1 MRSDPNVY
9 PSGKVCLSILNDEK
23 GWRPGITIKQSAC
36 VAGMR
41 WGAHLYMSGLTLKHG
56 ACSALPACSPVLVG
70 IQDLL
75 DTPNA
80 NDAAQ
85 EPAYKLFHKSKA
97 EYDKRIKE
105 EVRKYIPRE
114 DGSVVVV

>member
-1 MRSDPNVY
+1 
-9 PSGKVCLSILNDEK
+9 VC
-23 GWRPGITIKQSAC
+23 RRCARAC
-36 VAGMR
+36 CCPQ
-41 WGAHLYMSGLTLKHG
+41 GLASHIPCI
-56 ACSALPACSPVLVG
+56 APVLVG

-85 EPAYKLFHKSKA
+85 EPAYRLFHKSKVD
-97 EYDKRIKE
+97 YDKRIKD

-114 DGSVVVV
+114 DNSGVVVV

>member
-1 MRSDPNVY
+1 M
-9 PSGKVCLSILNDEK
+9 
-23 GWRPGITIKQSAC
+23 
-36 VAGMR
+36 
-41 WGAHLYMSGLTLKHG
+41 
-56 ACSALPACSPVLVG
+56 
-70 IQDLL
+70 L

-85 EPAYKLFHKSKA
+85 EPAYRLFHKSKA
-97 EYDKRIKE
+97 DYDKRIKE